1 MQLKNFFFARPW
13 ALNVLPDSISR
24 NLGRLCNIYLF
35 YLSTVNRSTPQTI
48 GFITYFT
55 AWSTFQTL
63 FREILRKPF
72 IHIRYNITG
81 KLHNTKSQVL
91 SPILNLQY
99 RSMVKS
105 DPAINSCASSNYTYQ
120 LPSNNFTYSYIQNM
134 LTSITIFLQWIC
146 ILMGQNNAR
155 IICVLLLYN
164 ILRHGLLS
172 RSL

>member
-1 MQLKNFFFARPW
+1 MH
-13 ALNVLPDSISR
+13 
-24 NLGRLCNIYLF
+24 
-35 YLSTVNRSTPQTI
+35 
-48 GFITYFT
+48 

-72 IHIRYNITG
+72 IHIRYSITG
-81 KLHNTKSQVL
+81 KLHNTKPQVL
-91 SPILNLQY
+91 LPILNLQY

-120 LPSNNFTYSYIQNM
+120 LPSNNFTCAYSDTEHANFNYDISTM
-134 LTSITIFLQWIC
+134 DLHIKA
-146 ILMGQNNAR
+146 QNNAR
-155 IICVLLLYN
+155 IIRVLPLYN

>member
-1 MQLKNFFFARPW
+1 MH
-13 ALNVLPDSISR
+13 
-24 NLGRLCNIYLF
+24 
-35 YLSTVNRSTPQTI
+35 
-48 GFITYFT
+48 

-72 IHIRYNITG
+72 IHIRYSITG

-91 SPILNLQY
+91 LPILNLQY

-120 LPSNNFTYSYIQNM
+120 LPSNNFTHSDTEHANFNYDISTM
-134 LTSITIFLQWIC
+134 DLQIKA
-146 ILMGQNNAR
+146 QNNAR
-155 IICVLLLYN
+155 IVRVLPLYN
-164 ILRHGLLS
+164 ILRNGLFS